1 MEFFKLPMS
10 DFPGPWS
17 RDWFLLV
24 CDARGISAEL
34 DEALGQWVSQVSGSG
49 ESFQDRSIW
58 LRGVAIVSPQPSDA
72 VAIPLLPAR
81 ILTIEDDSK
90 SEPLGL
96 VRAVLRQVLDMQGTL
111 ASDPPKALME
121 RGGPG
126 PLVAAALNPARGGSP
141 FSRAPAYFDRA
152 LYQTWVADLAK
163 PWDPHDP
170 WNAES

>member
-24 CDARGISAEL
+24 CDARGIYAGL
-34 DEALGQWVSQVSGSG
+34 GEALGQWVSQVSGSD
-49 ESFQDRSIW
+49 EPFQNRSTW
-58 LRGVAIVSPQPSDA
+58 LRGVAIVSPQPSDEL
-72 VAIPLLPAR
+72 AIPLLPAG

-90 SEPLGL
+90 SEPRGL
-96 VRAVLRQVLDMQGTL
+96 VIPVLRQALDLQGTL
-111 ASDPPKALME
+111 ASDPLRVAME
-121 RGGPG
+121 RGGPD
-126 PLVAAALNPARGGSP
+126 PLVAAALNPAQAGSP
-141 FSRAPAYFDRA
+141 FSRAPAHFDRA